1 MKASQFPDQS
11 VLQTTSSSLGFPKG
25 ILQRHALSL
34 GSGKGFGRTSPAGG
48 VLDHLQMP
56 NKVGLKFPSRDF
68 GRVSKTLSAIPLT
81 PKLSLPSKPASPR
94 AASPAPPAAAKAAAL
109 TAAEPPAAEVAA
121 TEAISQPE
129 PRRLPHSRFT
139 EEYLRPIVPDR
150 RAEPS
155 RAELVKKLELEQPPQ
170 HLVDIAEAGTQYSD
184 EESDSAAELSEPVTV
199 ETQTSTLSG
208 QIESDPAL
216 PVYGFRRHMSL
227 REPDTLLHPRL
238 GRPIA
243 DDIITTAQPRA
254 TELQRRATTD
264 FMLDAISGEESESG
278 GMSQQLSVV
287 TDQAVSEAAAQQAQ
301 NESSTIDSALSAPQA
316 DSAADM
322 AEYESDLVGDLVKT
336 LSMAADDD
344 YSMDA
349 DTAVDGTLERVTT
362 DVATADAL
370 DQEEAASTTMA
381 SLTTRV
387 TEEHDGEQ
395 ITTVETIVTSVTEQ
409 TEAADGAE
417 QLTVVATVV
426 DGLRAQSAEHYE
438 RSDSLAV
445 IEAVDGV
452 QSDAADNFSS
462 QGLATVDE
470 ALGELTDE
478 IMLASE
484 AEQAATTGNPFSE
497 NLFVLK
503 TSENTVSENLS
514 SVLESLVYILKT
526 AL

>member
-1 MKASQFPDQS
+1 MTWPVTSAYSAACAGTCVSYGIITVTCKCCAGPMKASQFPDQS
-11 VLQTTSSSLGFPKG
+11 ILQTTSSSLGFPKG

-56 NKVGLKFPSRDF
+56 NKAGLKFPSRDF

-81 PKLSLPSKPASPR
+81 PKPSLPSKPASPR
-94 AASPAPPAAAKAAAL
+94 AASPRAASPPPPAAAKAAAL

-170 HLVDIAEAGTQYSD
+170 HLIDIAEAGTQYSD
-184 EESDSAAELSEPVTV
+184 EESDSAAELREPVTV
-199 ETQTSTLSG
+199 ETQTSTVSG
-208 QIESDPAL
+208 QIESDPTL
-216 PVYGFRRHMSL
+216 PLYGFQRHMSL

-238 GRPIA
+238 GRPTA
-243 DDIITTAQPRA
+243 DDVITTAQPRA

-264 FMLDAISGEESESG
+264 FMLDAISGEVSESG
-278 GMSQQLSVV
+278 GMSLQLSAV
-287 TDQAVSEAAAQQAQ
+287 TDQAVSDAAAQQAE
-301 NESSTIDSALSAPQA
+301 NESSTIDSALSAPQV

-349 DTAVDGTLERVTT
+349 DTAVGGALERVTT

-370 DQEEAASTTMA
+370 NQEEAASTTMA
-381 SLTTRV
+381 RT
-387 TEEHDGEQ
+387 
-395 ITTVETIVTSVTEQ
+395 
-409 TEAADGAE
+409 
-417 QLTVVATVV
+417 
-426 DGLRAQSAEHYE
+426 
-438 RSDSLAV
+438 
-445 IEAVDGV
+445 
-452 QSDAADNFSS
+452 
-462 QGLATVDE
+462 
-470 ALGELTDE
+470 
-478 IMLASE
+478 
-484 AEQAATTGNPFSE
+484 
-497 NLFVLK
+497 
-503 TSENTVSENLS
+503 
-514 SVLESLVYILKT
+514 
-526 AL
+526 